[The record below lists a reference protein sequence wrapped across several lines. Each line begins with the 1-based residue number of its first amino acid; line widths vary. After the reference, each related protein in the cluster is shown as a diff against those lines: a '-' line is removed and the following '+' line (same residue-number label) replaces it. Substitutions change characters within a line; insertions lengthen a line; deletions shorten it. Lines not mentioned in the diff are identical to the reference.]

1 MILLGVLLAV
11 VVGLSFAAMGIFLLL
26 GLVATVATVRAARRD
41 RRLADEL
48 DAVLEEIVGPRS
60 ASASTSSFER

>member
-1 MILLGVLLAV
+1 MMILLGVLLAV
-11 VVGLSFAAMGIFLLL
+11 VVALSFAALGVFGLL
-26 GLVATVATVRAARRD
+26 GLVAAVATLRAARRD

-60 ASASTSSFER
+60 PSASTFER

>member
-11 VVGLSFAAMGIFLLL
+11 VVGLSFAAMGVFCLL

-60 ASASTSSFER
+60 PSASTFER